1 MDVKERVFN
10 ELRKQNVRITKQ
22 RRAIIDVLEGRHL
35 TIQEIHAE
43 MKKRGFHNL
52 GTVYN
57 NIDFLLE
64 HKIVTEVFI
73 NGKKHYDLTIDEKSH
88 SADSHIHV
96 TCRVNN
102 NIIEINDSDIYDCIK
117 DHEIFQELQH
127 LQAADR
133 RRGHVQVLRHRAL
146 PHRGCVLPQA
156 PRSKRHEQRLIKG
169 PAKAGPFSSQR
180 DGWKSRRRKP
190 VMPIAQAVIPK
201 P

>member
-117 DHEIFQELQH
+117 DHEIFQNFNISKLQIVVEGTCKHYDTDHCHTEDACFLKH
-127 LQAADR
+127 LDR
-133 RRGHVQVLRHRAL
+133 NGTNN
-146 PHRGCVLPQA
+146 G
-156 PRSKRHEQRLIKG
+156 
-169 PAKAGPFSSQR
+169 
-180 DGWKSRRRKP
+180 
-190 VMPIAQAVIPK
+190 
-201 P
+201 